1 MNFRK
6 QISVI
11 LAFFLLVS
19 NLGVA
24 FNVHYCDG
32 EIASVSINSFLN
44 SQEIEK
50 DCCGKVERESKCCK
64 NKIIKSVE
72 KSDQI
77 VVKIASVASNYNLV
91 FNDWKPVVLLNKKYF
106 KRRDVPAYY
115 CDTNAPPL
123 YLLYSQYTFYA

>member
-6 QISVI
+6 QISLF

-19 NLGVA
+19 NLGLA
-24 FNVHYCDG
+24 FNVHYCDN
-32 EIASVSINSFLN
+32 EIASVSINSN
-44 SQEIEK
+44 SKEIEK

-77 VVKIASVASNYNLV
+77 TSKVVSFDFNCNLV
-91 FNDWKPVVLLNKKYF
+91 FNKCNPLVFFNVKYLD
-106 KRRDVPAYY
+106 KTDNSLVYY
-115 CDTNAPPL
+115 SEANPPPL
-123 YLLYSQYTFYA
+123 YLLYSQYIFYA